1 MTTSTRLI
9 KIAVGVVIVI
19 GLSASLFILGRADA
33 TTEQNPPTTN
43 KEQLPPGVVKFATD
57 AAQLSSLKIDTVEEL
72 PLPVSDVLNG
82 RIAYDENVTSRVSSP
97 ISGRI
102 VSMYAGIGDKVRSGS
117 ALVEIDS
124 PDLGTAEAD
133 WHKALA
139 DETRKRLNFERVKDL
154 FEAEVLAR
162 KDYESADADL
172 LQAKAE
178 TKRAHLRIKNLHGSG
193 NEEGHFSLKSPIAGI
208 VADTQVNPGLE
219 VGPAS
224 PLPLFVVTDLSQ
236 LWVIVDVP
244 ENSVANIHPGQAI
257 TVETEAYPNTLFS
270 GKVELVGL
278 TLDPATRRVQVR
290 CAIRNDDGRLKPEM
304 FARVSFAA
312 NEGASKAIRV
322 PNSSIFVEGMY
333 SYVFVETQPG
343 SFEKR
348 RITIKIKGYDKSYV
362 DTGLKNGDK
371 IVSEGA
377 FLLNAEVASDA
388 H

>member
-1 MTTSTRLI
+1 MTSSSRLI
-9 KIAVGVVIVI
+9 KIAIAGIVVI
-19 GLSASLFILGRADA
+19 GLSASVFILRHADA
-33 TTEQNPPTTN
+33 SAEQNTPAAG
-43 KEQLPPGVVKFATD
+43 KEQLPPGGVKFATN
-57 AAQLSSLKIDTVEEL
+57 AAQLSSLKIDRVEEL

-82 RIAYDENVTSRVSSP
+82 RIVYDENVTARVSSP

-102 VSMYAGIGDKVRSGS
+102 VTMYAGIGDKVRSGS

-139 DETRKRLNFERVKDL
+139 DETRKKLSFERVRDL
-154 FEAEVLAR
+154 FKAEVLAR

-193 NEEGHFSLKSPIAGI
+193 NEEGHFSLQSPISGI

-224 PLPLFVVTDLSQ
+224 QLALFVVTDLSQ

-244 ENSVANIHPGQAI
+244 ENGMAAIHPGQAI
-257 TVETEAYPNTLFS
+257 VVETEAYPNALFS

-290 CAIRNDDGRLKPEM
+290 CTIRNDDGRLKPEM
-304 FARVSFAA
+304 FVRVSFAA